1 MVSLIRYA
9 LFREADV
16 DGSGEVT
23 FDEFQIVVRKK
34 LNLAPAEMPEARLRA
49 LCCALDA
56 DNSNAIRVD
65 ELAKLLKRYA
75 PPQNSKPK
83 FGGKGSVRGQA
94 FDAFQAPLQ
103 ARGTALASPS
113 TAAMRAELEAAQVE
127 LPEVAALLQL
137 SKLFGG
143 RLEEFRHRIGSS
155 RGRDTHATSK
165 ANSWYQ
171 LFARVDVD
179 GSTAARLEARPLARA
194 APLIS
199 HEFELSPN
207 VDTTLTPLSPL
218 QAASSRSRSCR
229 TPHAPSCASARPS
242 LARVSSRRSGAF
254 STRTIRMRCRC
265 LLLRVADR
273 LIASRGSLI
282 A

>member
-16 DGSGEVT
+16 DGRGEVT

-34 LNLAPAEMPEARLRA
+34 LNLAPAEMSEARLRA
-49 LCCALDA
+49 LWCALDA
-56 DNSNAIRVD
+56 DDSNAIRVD

-179 GSTAARLEARPLARA
+179 GSTAARLETRPLARA

-207 VDTTLTPLSPL
+207 VDTSL
-218 QAASSRSRSCR
+218 
-229 TPHAPSCASARPS
+229 ASAGGFVTFKELQDATRTK
-242 LARVSSRRSGAF
+242 LRVSKAELSEGQLKALW
-254 STRTIRMRCRC
+254 CV
-265 LLLRVADR
+265 LDADDSDAVQVF
-273 LIASRGSLI
+273 ASEGR
-282 A
+282 

>member
-34 LNLAPAEMPEARLRA
+34 LNLAPAEMSEARLRA
-49 LCCALDA
+49 LWCALDA
-56 DNSNAIRVD
+56 DDSNAIRVD

-113 TAAMRAELEAAQVE
+113 TAAMRAELEKYLE
-127 LPEVAALLQL
+127 LDPQGSHEAIRAV
-137 SKLFGG
+137 
-143 RLEEFRHRIGSS
+143 RIDGHS
-155 RGRDTHATSK
+155 RPVT
-165 ANSWYQ
+165 
-171 LFARVDVD
+171 VD
-179 GSTAARLEARPLARA
+179 GLSVGDRTAV
-194 APLIS
+194 S
-199 HEFELSPN
+199 
-207 VDTTLTPLSPL
+207 VDTGLWTE
-218 QAASSRSRSCR
+218 
-229 TPHAPSCASARPS
+229 
-242 LARVSSRRSGAF
+242 SG
-254 STRTIRMRCRC
+254 TTVNVTIFR
-265 LLLRVADR
+265 D
-273 LIASRGSLI
+273 
-282 A
+282 

>member
-23 FDEFQIVVRKK
+23 FDEFQLVVRKK
-34 LNLAPAEMPEARLRA
+34 LNLAPAEMPGARLRA
-49 LCCALDA
+49 LWCALDA
-56 DNSNAIRVD
+56 DDSNAIRVD

-127 LPEVAALLQL
+127 LPEAAALLQL
-137 SKLFGG
+137 SRLFGG
-143 RLEEFRHRIGSS
+143 RLEEFCHRIGSS
-155 RGRDTHATSK
+155 RGRDTHATTK
-165 ANSWYQ
+165 ANPGYRDTHATTKANPWYQ

-207 VDTTLTPLSPL
+207 VDTSL
-218 QAASSRSRSCR
+218 
-229 TPHAPSCASARPS
+229 ASAGGFVTFKELQDATRTK
-242 LARVSSRRSGAF
+242 LRVSKAELSEGQLKALW
-254 STRTIRMRCRC
+254 CV
-265 LLLRVADR
+265 LDADDSDAVQVF
-273 LIASRGSLI
+273 ASEGR
-282 A
+282 

>member
-23 FDEFQIVVRKK
+23 FDEFQLVVRKK
-34 LNLAPAEMPEARLRA
+34 LNHATAEMPGARLRA
-49 LCCALDA
+49 LWCALDA
-56 DNSNAIRVD
+56 DDSNAIRVD
-65 ELAKLLKRYA
+65 EFAKLLKRYA

-127 LPEVAALLQL
+127 LPEAAALVQL
-137 SKLFGG
+137 SRLFGG
-143 RLEEFRHRIGSS
+143 RLEEFCHRIGSS
-155 RGRDTHATSK
+155 RGRDTHATTK
-165 ANSWYQ
+165 ANPWYQ

-199 HEFELSPN
+199 HDFELSPK
-207 VDTTLTPLSPL
+207 VDTPLASAGGFVTFNEL
-218 QAASSRSRSCR
+218 QDATR
-229 TPHAPSCASARPS
+229 TKLRVSKAELSQGQLKALWCVLDADDSDAVQVCASEGR
-242 LARVSSRRSGAF
+242 
-254 STRTIRMRCRC
+254 
-265 LLLRVADR
+265 
-273 LIASRGSLI
+273 
-282 A
+282 